1 MITILITAAANAAIG
16 ASLPKGAKASPA
28 GICGGFCLTIDLET
42 IDRLKALRR
51 QSESYS
57 DVILRLGAVFLGW
70 EPSARG
76 GADGHTGPPAALPE
90 PEVMSA

>member
-42 IDRLKALRR
+42 IDRLTALRR
-51 QSESYS
+51 RSESYS
-57 DVILRLGAVFLGW
+57 DVILRLAAVG
-70 EPSARG
+70 
-76 GADGHTGPPAALPE
+76 AALALTQPE
-90 PEVMSA
+90 TITSIGIRDWAHVGQPL

>member
-42 IDRLKALRR
+42 IDRLTALRR
-51 QSESYS
+51 RSESYS
-57 DVILRLGAVFLGW
+57 DVILRLAAVG
-70 EPSARG
+70 
-76 GADGHTGPPAALPE
+76 AALALKPV
-90 PEVMSA
+90 PYPRMPANRRPFHHDVAGAL